1 MCINCFTASLSSS
14 LQDSI
19 LQVREGT
26 SRHLRPILRDE
37 AYRIAGEAVR
47 NALTLIGIIRLRESD
62 KFTRGVLL

>member
-1 MCINCFTASLSSS
+1 
-14 LQDSI
+14 
-19 LQVREGT
+19 VEGT

-47 NALTLIGIIRLRESD
+47 NALTSIGIIRLRESD

>member
-1 MCINCFTASLSSS
+1 

-19 LQVREGT
+19 LQVLEGT

-47 NALTLIGIIRLRESD
+47 NALNFNRDHPAAGERQVHPRRASL
-62 KFTRGVLL
+62 